1 MLHSDDPAEEIHPLT
16 REDHTAFSP
25 PPAFGPFR
33 VLHQIGVGALG
44 PVFRTYE
51 PTRDRLVGV
60 KVFRLDIIPEQA
72 QALADELSRAAEAG
86 LFHPSIV
93 EPIAAGV
100 EGTVAYRAEEY
111 VAAESLDVAMRH
123 YAPASIDKALPF
135 ITQLAGAIDF
145 ARAAGVGHGGL
156 HPRDIFVMP
165 DEARATGF
173 GVVEALERIGIRAPV
188 RRPYSAPERIAG
200 AEWSTPADVFALAAI
215 SFELLTG
222 RRPAGTGAQIGSLPP
237 DAGEHADALLVVLA
251 RAMNDDPARR
261 YGSALAFASALESAA
276 RGQSITDAV
285 ATVAVIAA
293 VSPESPVASPES
305 RVTSLESSVVSPEL
319 PVVSPESR
327 IPDSASRIPD
337 PALRP
342 SPGEFEVEEE
352 LDPLHAALEDEAIAA
367 PALLNF
373 EEIPTTGGSHDES
386 FARDDDRDRFADDF
400 VESQQA
406 DAEVRRPLEA
416 SYETRAESA
425 PVYTPAEPSY
435 VAAAPEYQPEA
446 SDEPERSRPA
456 VLPLAITL
464 VIGLLAGFA
473 AGYFVRSRDRVAS
486 ETTATALAP
495 DAGSPTS
502 ASSNANARQWS
513 EQAVSK
519 TPTAAPPTE
528 APAVPDESGAAAAP
542 GRGAP
547 PARPAPPIV
556 KLGQLVVRS
565 TPSRAGVT
573 INGRWRGRTPLT
585 LDDLPFGA
593 YVVRIVQ
600 DGYHV
605 AREEVALN
613 ARSAARTVEVR
624 LQRASPTA
632 AAPPPESPRPPASR
646 PQAGTAG
653 EAASYTGELFV
664 DSRPQGANVLLDGK
678 MVGRTPLQLPAVPI
692 GTHVVR
698 IELAEHK
705 PWFSTATVTAGEVR
719 RVTGSLERFQ

>member
-51 PTRDRLVGV
+51 PTRDRLVAV
-60 KVFRLDIIPEQA
+60 KVFRLDIVPEQA
-72 QALADELSRAAEAG
+72 QTLADELSRAAEAG

-111 VAAESLDVAMRH
+111 VAAESLDVALRH
-123 YAPASIDKALPF
+123 YAPAAIETALPF

-156 HPRDIFVMP
+156 HPRDIFVTP

-173 GVVEALERIGIRAPV
+173 GVVEALERVGIRAPV

-200 AEWSTPADVFALAAI
+200 AEWSTPADVFSLAAI

-222 RRPAGTGAQIGSLPP
+222 RRPAGTGAQIGSLSAERGP
-237 DAGEHADALLVVLA
+237 HADAMLGVLA

-293 VSPESPVASPES
+293 VGAESSQSRVHGPESQPAADSDEGGTARSGEDGHVA
-305 RVTSLESSVVSPEL
+305 
-319 PVVSPESR
+319 
-327 IPDSASRIPD
+327 DAFH
-337 PALRP
+337 A
-342 SPGEFEVEEE
+342 GEFEIERQ
-352 LDPLHAALEDEAIAA
+352 LDPLHAAIEDEAAAA

-373 EEIPTTGGSHDES
+373 DEPAPAGDS
-386 FARDDDRDRFADDF
+386 FVRDEDHIRFADDF
-400 VESQQA
+400 VEAQA
-406 DAEVRRPLEA
+406 EEDARRPLEA
-416 SYETRAESA
+416 SYETREEPA

-435 VAAAPEYQPEA
+435 APAEPEYPAEP
-446 SDEPERSRPA
+446 SDATERSRPA
-456 VLPLAITL
+456 VLPIAVTL
-464 VIGLLAGFA
+464 VLGLLVGFA

-486 ETTATALAP
+486 ETTATALTP
-495 DAGSPTS
+495 DAGMAASG
-502 ASSNANARQWS
+502 SSNPDARQWS

-519 TPTAAPPTE
+519 TAAAAPPTE
-528 APAVPDESGAAAAP
+528 APVVPDETGAAASAEAP
-542 GRGAP
+542 RRGAAP
-547 PARPAPPIV
+547 PARPVSPAV

-573 INGRWRGRTPLT
+573 VNGRWRGRTPLT
-585 LDDLPFGA
+585 LENLPLGA

-600 DGYHV
+600 DGYQV
-605 AREEVALN
+605 AREEVALS
-613 ARSAARTVEVR
+613 AQSAARTIDVR
-624 LQRASPTA
+624 LRRAKRA
-632 AAPPPESPRPPASR
+632 AGPPAVAARPPASSR
-646 PQAGTAG
+646 PSGGVGT
-653 EAASYTGELFV
+653 SQTNFTGELFV
-664 DSRPQGANVLLDGK
+664 DSRPQGANVLLDGRA
-678 MVGRTPLQLPAVPI
+678 VGKTPLRLPEVPV

-705 PWFSTATVTAGEVR
+705 SWSSTAMITAGEVR
-719 RVTGSLERFQ
+719 RVTGSLERLQ